1 MNVSLAVLGL
11 SGGELV
17 VVLGAILI
25 LFGAKRIPEF
35 AKGLGQGIK
44 EFKKAQN
51 EVMAE
56 IHNSMDET
64 HTPPSSK
71 PTPPLPPD
79 PEMPSLSAPVDHV
92 ESPSPSPNLA
102 HNNPPDTVP
111 KT

>member
-11 SGGELV
+11 SGGELI

-35 AKGLGQGIK
+35 AKGLGQGIR

-51 EVMAE
+51 EVMNE
-56 IHNSMDET
+56 IHNSMDDT
-64 HTPPSSK
+64 HSSSTSK
-71 PTPPLPPD
+71 PLPPPPPD
-79 PEMPSLSAPVDHV
+79 PEIPSSTAQA
-92 ESPSPSPNLA
+92 ESPSPNLA

>member
-35 AKGLGQGIK
+35 ARGLGK
-44 EFKKAQN
+44 AMNEFKKASN
-51 EVMAE
+51 EVTQE
-56 IHNSMDET
+56 LHNAMEQDYHPKT
-64 HTPPSSK
+64 TPA
-71 PTPPLPPD
+71 PTPELPP
-79 PEMPSLSAPVDHV
+79 AQTH
-92 ESPSPSPNLA
+92 ESSTATVA

>member
-11 SGGELV
+11 SGGELI

-35 AKGLGQGIK
+35 AKGLGQGIR

-64 HTPPSSK
+64 HTSSTSKPSPPAPELLPPS
-71 PTPPLPPD
+71 
-79 PEMPSLSAPVDHV
+79 DHT
-92 ESPSPSPNLA
+92 ESPSPSPDLA
-102 HNNPPDTVP
+102 HNNPPDT
-111 KT
+111 

>member
-64 HTPPSSK
+64 HTSSSSTSK
-71 PTPPLPPD
+71 PTPPAPELPPA
-79 PEMPSLSAPVDHV
+79 SDHV
-92 ESPSPSPNLA
+92 ESPSPSPDLA